1 MTRER
6 LGHARWACVR
16 LNVRTRKRPRLASG
30 SASSSTAPTDTVM
43 PLDEVYVMQEDPW
56 IFRAVDV
63 GYRNCK
69 FVERVDG
76 DRIVCQ
82 TIPSIAPIVGP

>member
-1 MTRER
+1 
-6 LGHARWACVR
+6 
-16 LNVRTRKRPRLASG
+16 
-30 SASSSTAPTDTVM
+30 M

>member
-1 MTRER
+1 
-6 LGHARWACVR
+6 
-16 LNVRTRKRPRLASG
+16 
-30 SASSSTAPTDTVM
+30 
-43 PLDEVYVMQEDPW
+43 MQEDPW